1 MRRKLVYACIYIKY
15 IPHEGKK
22 LRKLD
27 RVNYDNKLCVKLKY
41 IYDDTSG
48 TNTLSYEYVILNVI
62 SYLPYLSQ

>member
-27 RVNYDNKLCVKLKY
+27 RVNYDNKLCVKLK
-41 IYDDTSG
+41 
-48 TNTLSYEYVILNVI
+48 NILRI
-62 SYLPYLSQ
+62 

>member
-27 RVNYDNKLCVKLKY
+27 RVNYDNKLCVKLKN
-41 IYDDTSG
+41 ILRTSNNALRNVEIISTLG
-48 TNTLSYEYVILNVI
+48 TS
-62 SYLPYLSQ
+62 LPIK